1 MGYGPSHELQT
12 TLNVVDLN
20 ITYFLHAAEPGQ
32 LCPLAA
38 WAAYWTMR
46 THSIPVTRC
55 ARPLQHL
62 LLDSTKHTVQ
72 TGWKPPAQ
80 CAWLNPAMTCS
91 RPCSAIGCCG
101 GSTCAVVVNSNHL
114 PTC

>member
-1 MGYGPSHELQT
+1 MWYMGYGPSHQLQT

-55 ARPLQHL
+55 ARPLQHV
-62 LLDSTKHTVQ
+62 LLDIAKHTVQ
-72 TGWKPPAQ
+72 TRWKPQAQ
-80 CAWLNPAMTCS
+80 CACLHCTAMITAGPAT
-91 RPCSAIGCCG
+91 RLGV
-101 GSTCAVVVNSNHL
+101 AVALHVL
-114 PTC
+114 W